1 MDLAIRLAG
10 ESGDGVILAGEVL
23 TYAVSRM
30 GLKIFTFR
38 TYPSSV
44 RGGPC
49 MYQLRVSDWHAYSQ
63 GDMLD
68 LLNRSTLAERV
79 KASARTHA
87 ELELKELLK
96 SFR

>member
-1 MDLAIRLAG
+1 
-10 ESGDGVILAGEVL
+10 
-23 TYAVSRM
+23 
-30 GLKIFTFR
+30 
-38 TYPSSV
+38 
-44 RGGPC
+44 